1 MPAPEADRAALED
14 ITHPVIRS
22 ALDQALAKAQ
32 AEGVSVILDVPLL
45 LEGNLHERCDACVFV
60 ETSRETRLARA
71 RERGWDSEELD
82 RREAH
87 QLSLPVKKQRCT
99 YTIQND
105 GAVAATEQQVETLLR
120 TLGAEF

>member
-1 MPAPEADRAALED
+1 MATPSPMA
-14 ITHPVIRS
+14 IRS
-22 ALDQALAKAQ
+22 WW
-32 AEGVSVILDVPLL
+32 VWW
-45 LEGNLHERCDACVFV
+45 
-60 ETSRETRLARA
+60 LARA
-71 RERGWDSEELD
+71 GARGWDSEELD

-105 GAVAATEQQVETLLR
+105 GAIAATEQQVETLLR